1 MSTVQEQIASI
12 EALRAEQDLLVEALK
27 RSTLLR
33 DFYPDAFTTGS
44 CSCYVIGCP
53 WNPEEMRFVIKKGNG
68 EKQEFPLLDVPVAL
82 WERFKARMRD
92 DTRGQVK
99 EWRK

>member
-1 MSTVQEQIASI
+1 MPLVQEQIANI
-12 EALRAEQDLLVEALK
+12 EALRAEQDLLVEALR

-33 DFYPDAFTTGS
+33 DFYPDAFKSGS

-53 WNPEEMRFVIKKGNG
+53 WEPTAMRFVIKTGDGTKH
-68 EKQEFPLLDVPVAL
+68 EWALLDVPVAL